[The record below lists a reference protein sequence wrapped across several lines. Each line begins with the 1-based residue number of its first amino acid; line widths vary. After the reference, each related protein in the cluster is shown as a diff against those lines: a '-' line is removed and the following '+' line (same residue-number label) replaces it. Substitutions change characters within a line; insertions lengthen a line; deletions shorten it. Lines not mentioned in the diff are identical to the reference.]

1 MDSKVKTDNTEE
13 MSMRSIK
20 TSAPPGVTLYLSLDF
35 CKDPNSTQQSASASL
50 GRFHFHF
57 PNPLYENYM

>member
-20 TSAPPGVTLYLSLDF
+20 TSAPPGVTLHLSLDF
-35 CKDPNSTQQSASASL
+35 CKEPNCTQQSASASP
-50 GRFHFHF
+50 GRLYFRF